1 MARYYLNREVF
12 FKSKDTFSC
21 IYHRGTGWYYPCKP
35 DFWKTLQTYKGG
47 KEIESQKMTP
57 ALAELVR
64 NKFLIK
70 KKTSTSKD
78 YIDYYPLRVPGT
90 VHYQKDLT
98 VDVAVERKGAH
109 GEIDFDIITLDGTA
123 VQLWILS
130 DGSKTL
136 GEILSDLSVPSAEM
150 FDILRDW
157 TSLENQMVRLL
168 SLPKSEIQKAP
179 PQLIYKAPF
188 LTQKTLPKPHADD
201 VHKYH
206 LKTIKD
212 GAEQFDRIE
221 STVSHLYRAAHPIL
235 DWKTYGQKLYASIK
249 GEKEIES
256 GITILEI
263 GGGAGNVSADIL
275 GEMKK
280 EGNDADYIIYD
291 LSPALIKSQRVLH
304 KKRGV
309 NAKHIN
315 GNGEILALKDASIDL
330 ALSNEVIADFHT
342 PEVATKDVQDYL
354 FDHEIPMT
362 NEFFNSYKGGPDSVR
377 VNLGA
382 FQLMK
387 ELYRVLKPG
396 GLAVVT
402 EFGYQDRL
410 PFRASHLDHAEYSIQ
425 FNQMISVAAALG
437 FNLYLTD
444 AFDFLGFR
452 SDVKLITAFS
462 YQAAYRIMENHSI
475 NLPNMTYTE
484 ELLKKEL
491 GEKVEHFSGLQFVGV
506 NKDPFKVVKV
516 LVCQKPEEQP
526 EQGSSPSTQAIPQDQ
541 A

>member
-1 MARYYLNREVF
+1 MVKFYLNREVF
-12 FKSKDTFSC
+12 FKSKKTFSSV
-21 IYHRGTGWYYPCKP
+21 YHRGTGWYYPCKP
-35 DFWKTLQTYKGG
+35 DFWKTLQTYKSGRA
-47 KEIESQKMTP
+47 IESQKMTP
-57 ALAELVR
+57 ALAELVT
-64 NKFLIK
+64 NKFLIQ
-70 KKTSTSKD
+70 KKTLTSKD
-78 YIDYYPLRVPGT
+78 YLDFYPLKVPGI
-90 VHYQKDLT
+90 VYYEKDDSI
-98 VDVAVERKGAH
+98 DVAIERKGAH
-109 GEIDFDIITLDGTA
+109 GEIDFDVTTLDGKA
-123 VQLWILS
+123 AALWKMS
-130 DGSKTL
+130 DGSMSL
-136 GEILSDLSVPSAEM
+136 GEILSGLSVPSDEI
-150 FDILRDW
+150 FGILRDW
-157 TSLENQMVRLL
+157 TSLENQMARLL
-168 SLPKSEIQKAP
+168 PLPKSGFQKAP

-188 LTQKTLPKPHADD
+188 LPQKTAPKPHADD

-212 GAEQFDRIE
+212 GTEQFDRIE
-221 STVSHLYRAAHPIL
+221 STVSHLYRAPHPIL

-249 GEKEIES
+249 QEKEIES

-275 GEMKK
+275 GELEK
-280 EGNDADYIIYD
+280 EGKEASYLIYD
-291 LSPALIKSQRVLH
+291 LSPALIRSQQKLH

-309 NAKHIN
+309 KAKHIN
-315 GNGEILALKDASIDL
+315 GNGEILALSDESIDI

-342 PEVATKDVQDYL
+342 PEVATKDVQDFL
-354 FDHEIPMT
+354 FDREIPMT
-362 NEFFNSYKGGPDSVR
+362 NEFFNSYDGAPDSVR

-382 FQLMK
+382 FQLLK

-452 SDVKLITAFS
+452 SDVKLISGFS
-462 YQAAYRIMENHSI
+462 YQAAYRIMENQGVY
-475 NLPNMTYTE
+475 LPNMTYTE
-484 ELLKKEL
+484 DLLKKEL
-491 GEKVEHFSGLQFVGV
+491 GEKSERFSGLQFVDV
-506 NKDPFKVVKV
+506 NKDPFKIVKV
-516 LVCQKPEEQP
+516 LVCHNPAEQP
-526 EQGSSPSTQAIPQDQ
+526 EEDSSTSKQAIPQDP

>member
-1 MARYYLNREVF
+1 MAKFYLNPDVI
-12 FKSKDTFSC
+12 FKSKSSFSC
-21 IYHRGTGWYYPCKP
+21 VYHRRTGWYYPCKQ
-35 DFWKTLQTYKGG
+35 DFWRTLQTYKGG
-47 KEIESQKMTP
+47 REIESQKMTP

-64 NKFLIK
+64 NRFLIQ
-70 KKTSTSKD
+70 KKTSTAKD
-78 YIDYYPLRVPGT
+78 YIDFYPLRVPGT
-90 VHYQKDLT
+90 VYYQTDLKI
-98 VDVAVERKGAH
+98 DVAVERKGAH
-109 GEIDFDIITLDGTA
+109 GEIDFDIIPLDRTA
-123 VQLWILS
+123 TYLWTLS

-136 GEILSDLSVPSAEM
+136 GEILTELSVPFEEM
-150 FDILRDW
+150 FGILRDW
-157 TSLENQMVRLL
+157 TSLENQLVRLL
-168 SLPKSEIQKAP
+168 SLPKSEIQEAP
-179 PQLIYKAPF
+179 RQLIYKAPF
-188 LTQKTLPKPHADD
+188 LAQKTLPKPHTDD

-212 GAEQFDRIE
+212 GEEQFDRIE
-221 STVSHLYRAAHPIL
+221 STVSHLYRVAHPIL

-275 GEMKK
+275 SELKK
-280 EGNDADYIIYD
+280 EGIDADYIIYD
-291 LSPALIKSQRVLH
+291 LSPALIGSQRELH

-309 NAKHIN
+309 NARHIN
-315 GNGEILALKDASIDL
+315 GNGEILALNDESIDI

-342 PEVATKDVQDYL
+342 PEVATKDVQELL
-354 FDHEIPMT
+354 FDYEIPMT
-362 NEFFNSYKGGPDSVR
+362 NEFFNSYKEAPDTVR

-396 GLAVVT
+396 GLAVIT

-425 FNQMISVAAALG
+425 FNQMISVVAALG

-444 AFDFLGFR
+444 AFDFLDFR

-462 YQAAYRIMENHSI
+462 YQAAYRIMENHDI

-491 GEKVEHFSGLQFVGV
+491 GEKVEQFNGLQFVDV

-516 LVCQKPEEQP
+516 MVCSKPE
-526 EQGSSPSTQAIPQDQ
+526 G
-541 A
+541 